1 LTRCLRLE
9 QTGGLAQL
17 VLLLSPAFP
26 EETSSSA
33 AWAIHHGVRLNDAS
47 QSLLADAGGLSLLA
61 QHLSAATE
69 TLQTNALLALD
80 SAVASHP
87 ENQARCRG
95 GDDGSASVVE
105 VLKRIQRDEIDDLNP
120 SAKQA
125 LESLLDQL
133 A

>member
-1 LTRCLRLE
+1 ME

-26 EETSSSA
+26 EETSGSA
-33 AWAIHHGVRLNDAS
+33 AWATHHGVRLNHAS
-47 QSLLADAGGLSLLA
+47 QSLLADAGGLALLV

-95 GDDGSASVVE
+95 GDDDSESIIE
-105 VLKRIQRDEIDDLNP
+105 TLKRIQRDEGDDLNAN
-120 SAKQA
+120 AKQA